1 MDDLVKSGGSGLVG
15 LLHGKGGEISIPKP
29 FEKDILKKRLKSVIR
44 NKNKIFTNYQKEKVN
59 LLSQFVIAFHNCI
72 SVATN
77 TDFREESIYNII
89 HDRDYTNAKA
99 NAKKYV
105 YFCVCFGIIHTD
117 RNDTG
122 GSAA

>member
-1 MDDLVKSGGSGLVG
+1 MGNFLSWCLSHRVVDL
-15 LLHGKGGEISIPKP
+15 PYCA
-29 FEKDILKKRLKSVIR
+29 
-44 NKNKIFTNYQKEKVN
+44 TYQKEKVN
-59 LLSQFVIAFHNCI
+59 LLSQFVIALHNCI

-89 HDRDYTNAKA
+89 RDRDYTNAKA

-105 YFCVCFGIIHTD
+105 YFCVCFGIIYTD

-122 GSAA
+122 SLQHEGKSIFRIFRR

>member
-1 MDDLVKSGGSGLVG
+1 MVDL
-15 LLHGKGGEISIPKP
+15 PYCAA
-29 FEKDILKKRLKSVIR
+29 
-44 NKNKIFTNYQKEKVN
+44 YQKEKVN

-105 YFCVCFGIIHTD
+105 YFCVCFGIIYTD
-117 RNDTG
+117 RNDPG
-122 GSAA
+122 GLQHEGKSIFRIFRR